1 MDDHKIHS
9 NWLSSVLKLPRRA
22 KQLIIAFS
30 DAAVLVFSLWAAY
43 ALRFSDWWPNDLL
56 SNGVLLFGLI
66 PLLGVF
72 VFTRLGL
79 YRAIIRYVNFQ
90 LLASVAASVSI
101 LVALTFV
108 VIAITKI
115 QIPRSIPLIFG
126 LTALLSISG
135 SRMVVRNYYYWTVLS
150 EKAHRVLIYGAGSA
164 GSQLLASLSNDP
176 EMQVVGLV
184 DDDPKLARTTLAGV
198 MIYPANSVGE
208 MIERLRVDTVLIALP
223 AASRAQRRAV
233 LQRLSQHPVH
243 VLTIPS
249 MSEILSGTTVD
260 KVREIDIED
269 LLGRDAVKPLPHL
282 MAKSLK
288 NKSVCITGA
297 GGSIG
302 SELARQCV
310 EQGVKKLVL
319 FENSEFALYT
329 IERELLELRELGEF
343 GADPCEIVA
352 ILGSVTDAQLLLKVF
367 ANHQVQTVYH
377 AAAYKHVPMVEQNP
391 FAGICNNA
399 WGTRIAADAAVK
411 AGVERFILISTDKA
425 VRPTNIMGATKRVSE
440 LALQALA
447 AEPGMK
453 TIFSM
458 VRFGNVLGSSGSVVP
473 VFRQQI
479 AEGGPVSVTHEDI
492 NRFFMTIPEAASL
505 VIQAGS
511 MATGGEVFLLH
522 MGEPVRIADLAETMI
537 KLSGY
542 TVKNNRHPEGDIE
555 IVFTGLRPGEKL
567 YEELLVDDQALETN
581 HDKIFCA
588 REAFIPTEKLDDV
601 FHRILEA
608 AKQDDEKQLKQ
619 IFREVVSGYVPSDF
633 NTNSSNVVKLQP

>member
-1 MDDHKIHS
+1 MDDQKIHS
-9 NWLSSVLKLPRRA
+9 NWLSSVLKLPRRT

-30 DAAVLVFSLWAAY
+30 DAALLVFSLWAAY
-43 ALRFSDWWPNDLL
+43 ALRFSDWWPIDLL

-66 PLLGVF
+66 PFLGVF

-90 LLASVAASVSI
+90 LLASVAAGVSI

-108 VIAITKI
+108 VIAITNI

-126 LTALLSISG
+126 LTALLSIGG
-135 SRMVVRNYYYWTVLS
+135 SRMVVRTYYYWTVLS

-184 DDDPKLARTTLAGV
+184 DDDSKLARKTLAGV

-233 LQRLSQHPVH
+233 LQRLIQHPVH

-249 MSEILSGTTVD
+249 MSEVLSGAAVD
-260 KVREIDIED
+260 KVRELDIED

-329 IERELLELRELGEF
+329 IERELRELREF
-343 GADPCEIVA
+343 GVDPCEIVA
-352 ILGSVTDAQLLLKVF
+352 ILGSVTDAQLMLKVF
-367 ANHQVQTVYH
+367 TNHQVQTVYH
-377 AAAYKHVPMVEQNP
+377 AAAYKHVPMVEHNP
-391 FAGICNNA
+391 FAGIFNNA
-399 WGTRIAADAAVK
+399 WGTRTAADAAVK
-411 AGVERFILISTDKA
+411 TGVERFILISTDKA
-425 VRPTNIMGATKRVSE
+425 VRPTNVMGATKRISE

-447 AEPGMK
+447 AQPDMK
-453 TIFSM
+453 TVFSM

-473 VFRQQI
+473 LFRQQI

-542 TVKNNRHPEGDIE
+542 TVKNDRHPEGDIE
-555 IVFTGLRPGEKL
+555 IVFTGLRSGEKL

-588 REAFIPTEKLDDV
+588 REAFIPTEQLDDV
-601 FHRILEA
+601 FQRIQEA
-608 AKQDDEKQLKQ
+608 AKQDDEKKLKQ
-619 IFREVVSGYVPSDF
+619 ILSEVVVGYVSSDVD
-633 NTNSSNVVKLQP
+633 TSRSNVVKLHL

>member
-1 MDDHKIHS
+1 MENPNINQHWHAS
-9 NWLSSVLKLPRRA
+9 FLRLPRKA
-22 KQLIIAFS
+22 KQFVM
-30 DAAVLVFSLWAAY
+30 AAADMVFLTFSLWAAF
-43 ALRFSDWWPNDLL
+43 ALRFSEWWPEKELTNAWPLFIFVPL
-56 SNGVLLFGLI
+56 FGVLAFA
-66 PLLGVF
+66 
-72 VFTRLGL
+72 RLGL
-79 YRAIIRYVNFQ
+79 YRAVIRFVN
-90 LLASVAASVSI
+90 LRLMATVAIGVLIVVAGAYIFRAIVSI
-101 LVALTFV
+101 HD
-108 VIAITKI
+108 
-115 QIPRSIPLIFG
+115 IPRSIPIIFG
-126 LTALLSISG
+126 LSAWLYIGG
-135 SRMVVRNYYYWTVLS
+135 SRLLVRSYYHWITS
-150 EKAHRVLIYGAGSA
+150 KERTHRVLIYGAGSA
-164 GSQLLASLSNDP
+164 GSQLLASLSNDH

-198 MIYPANSVGE
+198 MVYPANSVGE

-223 AASRAQRRAV
+223 NASRPQRRAV
-233 LQRLSQHPVH
+233 LQRLSQYPVH

-249 MSEILSGTTVD
+249 MSEILSGTAVD
-260 KVREIDIED
+260 KVRELDIED

-329 IERELLELRELGEF
+329 IERELRELREF
-343 GADPCEIVA
+343 GVDPCEIVA
-352 ILGSVTDAQLLLKVF
+352 ILGSVTDAQLMLKVF
-367 ANHQVQTVYH
+367 TNHQVQTVYH
-377 AAAYKHVPMVEQNP
+377 AAAYKHVPMVEHNP

-399 WGTRIAADAAVK
+399 WGTRTAADAAVK

-425 VRPTNIMGATKRVSE
+425 VRPTNVMGATKRVSE

-447 AEPGMK
+447 AQPAMK
-453 TIFSM
+453 TVFSM

-473 VFRQQI
+473 VFRKQI

-542 TVKNNRHPEGDIE
+542 TVKNDRHPEGDIE

-567 YEELLVDDQALETN
+567 YEELLVNDQALETS

-588 REAFIPTEKLDDV
+588 REAFIPTEQLDDV
-601 FHRILEA
+601 FNKIQEA

-619 IFREVVSGYVPSDF
+619 ILSEVVAGYVSSDAD
-633 NTNSSNVVKLQP
+633 TTSSNVVKLQLK

>member
-1 MDDHKIHS
+1 MDDQQIYA
-9 NWLSSVLKLPRRA
+9 NWVSGVLKLSRRA
-22 KQLIIAFS
+22 KQLIMVFS
-30 DAAVLVFSLWAAY
+30 DTALLAFSLWAAY
-43 ALRFSDWWPNDLL
+43 ALRFSEWWPSDWLL
-56 SNGVLLFGLI
+56 NGWLLFTFI
-66 PLLGVF
+66 PLIGVF
-72 VFTRLGL
+72 VFTLLGL
-79 YRAIIRYVNFQ
+79 YRAVIRYVNFQ
-90 LLASVAASVSI
+90 LIATVATGVAI
-101 LVALTFV
+101 LVALAFIL
-108 VIAITKI
+108 IALSNLKV
-115 QIPRSIPLIFG
+115 PRSIPLIFG
-126 LTALLSISG
+126 LTALLSIAG
-135 SRMVVRNYYYWTVLS
+135 SRMVVRSYYYWSILS

-164 GSQLLASLSNDP
+164 GRQLLASLSNDHA
-176 EMQVVGLV
+176 MRVVGFV
-184 DDDPKLARTTLAGV
+184 DDDPKLARTTFASV
-198 MIYPANSVGE
+198 TVYPANILSA
-208 MIERLRVDTVLIALP
+208 MIEKFRVDTVLIALP
-223 AASRAQRRAV
+223 NASRHQRRAV

-243 VLTIPS
+243 VLTVPS
-249 MSEILSGTTVD
+249 MSEILSGTAVD
-260 KVREIDIED
+260 KVRELDIED

-329 IERELLELRELGEF
+329 IERELREF
-343 GADPCEIVA
+343 GVDPCEIVA
-352 ILGSVTDAQLLLKVF
+352 ILGSVTDAQLMLKVF

-377 AAAYKHVPMVEQNP
+377 AAAYKHVPMVEHNP
-391 FAGICNNA
+391 FAGICNNS
-399 WGTRIAADAAVK
+399 WGTRTAADAAVK
-411 AGVERFILISTDKA
+411 TGVERFILISTDKA
-425 VRPTNIMGATKRVSE
+425 VRPTNVMGATKRVAE

-447 AEPGMK
+447 AQPDMK
-453 TIFSM
+453 TVFSM

-479 AEGGPVSVTHEDI
+479 ADGGPVSVTHEGI

-542 TVKNNRHPEGDIE
+542 TVKNDQHPEGDIE

-588 REAFIPTEKLDDV
+588 REAFITTKQLDDV
-601 FHRILEA
+601 FHRIQEA
-608 AKQDDEKQLKQ
+608 AKQDDEKKLKQ
-619 IFREVVSGYVPSDF
+619 ILCEVVAGYVSSDVD
-633 NTNSSNVVKLQP
+633 TSSSNVVKLHP

>member
-1 MDDHKIHS
+1 MDDQQIYA
-9 NWLSSVLKLPRRA
+9 NWVSGVLKLSRRA
-22 KQLIIAFS
+22 KQLIMVFS
-30 DAAVLVFSLWAAY
+30 DTALLAFSLWAAY
-43 ALRFSDWWPNDLL
+43 ALRFSEWWPSDWLL
-56 SNGVLLFGLI
+56 NGWLLFTFI
-66 PLLGVF
+66 PLIGVF
-72 VFTRLGL
+72 VFTLLGL
-79 YRAIIRYVNFQ
+79 YRAVIRYVNFQ
-90 LLASVAASVSI
+90 LIATVATGVAI
-101 LVALTFV
+101 LVALAFIL
-108 VIAITKI
+108 IALSNLKV
-115 QIPRSIPLIFG
+115 PRSIPLIFG
-126 LTALLSISG
+126 LTALLSIAG
-135 SRMVVRNYYYWTVLS
+135 SRMVVRSYYYWSILS

-164 GSQLLASLSNDP
+164 GRQLLASLSNDHA
-176 EMQVVGLV
+176 MRVVGFV
-184 DDDPKLARTTLAGV
+184 DDDPKLARTTFASV
-198 MIYPANSVGE
+198 TVYPANILSA
-208 MIERLRVDTVLIALP
+208 MIEKFRVDTVLIALP
-223 AASRAQRRAV
+223 NASRHQRRAV

-243 VLTIPS
+243 VLTVPS
-249 MSEILSGTTVD
+249 MSEILSGTAVD
-260 KVREIDIED
+260 KVRELDIED

-329 IERELLELRELGEF
+329 IERELREF
-343 GADPCEIVA
+343 GVDPCEIVA
-352 ILGSVTDAQLLLKVF
+352 ILGSVTDAQLMLKVF

-377 AAAYKHVPMVEQNP
+377 AAAYKHVPMVELNP
-391 FAGICNNA
+391 FAGICNNS
-399 WGTRIAADAAVK
+399 WGTRTAADAAVK
-411 AGVERFILISTDKA
+411 TGVERFILISTDKA
-425 VRPTNIMGATKRVSE
+425 VRPTNVMGATKRVAE

-447 AEPGMK
+447 AQPDMK
-453 TIFSM
+453 TVFSM

-479 AEGGPVSVTHEDI
+479 ADGGPVSVTHEGI

-542 TVKNNRHPEGDIE
+542 TVKNDQHPEGDIE

-588 REAFIPTEKLDDV
+588 REAFITTKQLDDV
-601 FHRILEA
+601 FHRIQEA
-608 AKQDDEKQLKQ
+608 AKQDDEKKLKQ
-619 IFREVVSGYVPSDF
+619 ILCEVVAGYVSSDVD
-633 NTNSSNVVKLQP
+633 TSSSNVVKLHP

>member
-1 MDDHKIHS
+1 MM
-9 NWLSSVLKLPRRA
+9 VVT
-22 KQLIIAFS
+22 
-30 DAAVLVFSLWAAY
+30 DAALLVFSLWAAY
-43 ALRFSDWWPNDLL
+43 ALRFSQWWPSDWLL
-56 SNGVLLFGLI
+56 EARFLFALMPLI
-66 PLLGVF
+66 GVF

-79 YRAIIRYVNFQ
+79 YRAVIRYVNFQ
-90 LLASVAASVSI
+90 LLAAIATGSAI
-101 LVALTFV
+101 LVALAFAA
-108 VIAITKI
+108 IATTNI
-115 QIPRSIPLIFG
+115 QVPRSIPIIFG
-126 LTALLSISG
+126 LTALMSIGG
-135 SRMVVRNYYYWTVLS
+135 SRMVVRFFYYLIVFSKKT
-150 EKAHRVLIYGAGSA
+150 HRVLIYGAGSA
-164 GSQLLASLSNDP
+164 GSQLLASLSNDHD
-176 EMQVVGLV
+176 MQVVGLV

-198 MIYPANSVGE
+198 MVYPANSIGE

-223 AASRAQRRAV
+223 NASRPQRRAV

-260 KVREIDIED
+260 KVRELDIED

-329 IERELLELRELGEF
+329 IERELRELRELREF
-343 GADPCEIVA
+343 GVDPCEIVA
-352 ILGSVTDAQLLLKVF
+352 ILGSVTDAQLILKVF

-377 AAAYKHVPMVEQNP
+377 AAAYKHVPMVEHNP

-399 WGTRIAADAAVK
+399 WGTRTAADAAVK

-440 LALQALA
+440 LVLQALA
-447 AEPGMK
+447 AQPGMK

-492 NRFFMTIPEAASL
+492 NRFFMTIPEASSL

-522 MGEPVRIADLAETMI
+522 MGEPIRIADLAETMI

-542 TVKNNRHPEGDIE
+542 TVKNDRHPDGDIE
-555 IVFTGLRPGEKL
+555 IIYTGLRPGEKL
-567 YEELLVDDQALETN
+567 YEELLVDDQALETS

-588 REAFIPTEKLDDV
+588 REAFIPTEQLDEV
-601 FHRILEA
+601 FHRIQEA

-619 IFREVVSGYVPSDF
+619 ILCEVVAGYVSSDVD
-633 NTNSSNVVKLQP
+633 TSSSNVVRLHP

>member
-1 MDDHKIHS
+1 MDDQQIQK
-9 NWLSSVLKLPRRA
+9 NWLSSVLKLPRGA
-22 KQLIIAFS
+22 KRLIMAFS
-30 DAAVLVFSLWAAY
+30 DVALLLFSLWAAY
-43 ALRFSDWWPNDLL
+43 ALRFSEWWPSLWLL
-56 SNGVLLFGLI
+56 DGRFLFAII
-66 PLLGVF
+66 PLIGVF
-72 VFTRLGL
+72 VFNRLGL
-79 YRAIIRYVNFQ
+79 YRAVIRYANFQ
-90 LLASVAASVSI
+90 LLAAIAIGSAI
-101 LVALTFV
+101 LVALAFI
-108 VIAITKI
+108 VITTTNI

-126 LTALLSISG
+126 LTLLVSIGG
-135 SRMVVRNYYYWTVLS
+135 SRMVVRFYYNWTLLS
-150 EKAHRVLIYGAGSA
+150 KKVHRVLIYGAGSA
-164 GSQLLASLSNDP
+164 GSQLHASLSNDH
-176 EMQVVGLV
+176 EMQVIGFV
-184 DDDPKLARTTLAGV
+184 DDDPKLARTTIAGV
-198 MIYPANSVGE
+198 IVYPADSVGE
-208 MIERLRVDTVLIALP
+208 IIESLRVGTILIALP
-223 AASRAQRRAV
+223 NASRPQRRAV

-249 MSEILSGTTVD
+249 MSEILGGTEVD
-260 KVREIDIED
+260 KVRELDIED
-269 LLGRDAVKPLPHL
+269 LLGRDAVTPMPHL

-310 EQGVKKLVL
+310 KQDVKKLVL

-329 IERELLELRELGEF
+329 IERELRELGV
-343 GADPCEIVA
+343 DPCVIVS
-352 ILGSVTDAQLLLKVF
+352 ILGSVTDAQLMLKVF
-367 ANHQVQTVYH
+367 AYHQVQTVYH
-377 AAAYKHVPMVEQNP
+377 AAAYKHVPMVEHNP

-399 WGTRIAADAAVK
+399 WGTRTAADAAAK

-425 VRPTNIMGATKRVSE
+425 VRPTNVMGATKRVSE

-447 AEPGMK
+447 AQPDMK
-453 TIFSM
+453 TVFSM

-479 AEGGPVSVTHEDI
+479 AAGGPVSVTHKDI

-542 TVKNNRHPEGDIE
+542 TVKNDRHPDGDIE
-555 IVFTGLRPGEKL
+555 IIYTGLRPGEKL
-567 YEELLVDDQALETN
+567 YEELLVDDQALETS

-588 REAFIPTEKLDDV
+588 REAFIPTEQLDGV
-601 FHRILEA
+601 FHSIQEA
-608 AKQDDEKQLKQ
+608 AKQDDERQLRQ
-619 IFREVVSGYVPSDF
+619 ILCEIVVGYVSTDVD
-633 NTNSSNVVKLQP
+633 TTSSNVAKLHS